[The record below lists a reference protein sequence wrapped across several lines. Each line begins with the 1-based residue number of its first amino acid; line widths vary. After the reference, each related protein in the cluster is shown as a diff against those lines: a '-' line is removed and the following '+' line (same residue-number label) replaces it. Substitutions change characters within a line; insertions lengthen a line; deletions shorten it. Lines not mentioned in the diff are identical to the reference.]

1 MGSFGE
7 KLRRERELR
16 GVSLREIA
24 DGTKISVR
32 FLQALEE
39 DKVETLPGGL
49 FPRAFAK
56 QYALFLG
63 LDTERTV
70 ADFVEAYGELA
81 PERKPAPMTVRR
93 SPLPLGHIFLG
104 LVAVAALGLTL
115 RRGVAPQA
123 SPAPSPTP
131 LGAPVVLPTDRVY
144 PPPALPTEAAIGDS
158 LVLTMTAQA
167 DCWVEVRADG
177 ATLVNRVL
185 AQGESQTFEAR
196 GEIVLSVGNAGGLSI
211 RVNDRPALP
220 LGRSGEV
227 RKNIVITR
235 QNLPDLVEQDDR
247 AQPDGRSG

>member
-39 DKVETLPGGL
+39 DKVEALPGGL

-63 LDTERTV
+63 LDADRMV
-70 ADFVEAYGELA
+70 ADFVEAHGDLA
-81 PERKPAPMTVRR
+81 PERKPAPMTVR
-93 SPLPLGHIFLG
+93 STPLPLGHIFLG
-104 LVAVAALGLTL
+104 LVAVAAIALTL
-115 RRGVAPQA
+115 RRSAAPQP
-123 SPAPSPTP
+123 SPVPTP
-131 LGAPVVLPTDRVY
+131 LAAPAVLPTDRVY
-144 PPPALPTEAAIGDS
+144 PPPATLTEAANGDS

-235 QNLPDLVEQDDR
+235 QNLPDLVEQEDA

>member
-1 MGSFGE
+1 MGSFGD
-7 KLRRERELR
+7 KLRKERELR

-24 DGTKISVR
+24 HGTKISVR

-39 DKVETLPGGL
+39 DRVEMLPGGL
-49 FPRAFAK
+49 FPRAFAR

-63 LDTERTV
+63 LDPERTV
-70 ADFVEAYGELA
+70 ADFVEAHGALA
-81 PERKPAPMTVRR
+81 PERTPAPMPVRR
-93 SPLPLGHIFLG
+93 MPLPLGHVFLA
-104 LVAVAALGLTL
+104 LVAVAAVALTL
-115 RRGVAPQA
+115 RRGGPQA
-123 SPAPSPTP
+123 PPPPQPTP
-131 LGAPVVLPTDRVY
+131 LAAPVVLPTDRVY
-144 PPPALPTEAAIGDS
+144 PSPALVTETASGDS

-235 QNLPDLVEQDDR
+235 QNLPELVEQDDA